1 MIALEQSTYLGPA
14 TVLTAAGGRV
24 KLELPD
30 AHEWALCALAFP
42 YRPVAGD
49 VVLAAGRAG
58 AWYVIGV
65 LAGRGESTLTVPGD
79 LTIAAPRGRV
89 VLQARD
95 GIDLK
100 SDSVRVSAN
109 RLELLARS
117 LVERFAD
124 ATRWVKDV
132 FQLRAGRIRTR
143 VDGCYDLDA
152 GRIAACADGDVKIDG
167 TSINL
172 G

>member
-14 TVLTAAGGRV
+14 MVLTAASGRV

-42 YRPVAGD
+42 YRPATGD
-49 VVLAAGRAG
+49 VVLAVGRAG

-65 LAGRGESTLTVPGD
+65 LAGRGATTLTVPGD

-89 VLQARD
+89 VVQARD

-100 SDSVRVSAN
+100 GEAVRVTAG
-109 RLELLARS
+109 RLELFARS
-117 LVERFAD
+117 LVERFTD
-124 ATRWVKDV
+124 ATRWVQDV
-132 FQLRAGRIRTR
+132 FQL
-143 VDGCYDLDA
+143 
-152 GRIAACADGDVKIDG
+152 
-167 TSINL
+167 
-172 G
+172 